1 MAGRGTRGDA
11 RQASVEAS
19 ARGRFAK
26 PHRGRRTFVICA
38 PGRGGETRGRGAYLV
53 RDVVD
58 GQVEVGAQHL
68 EGEALRLA
76 SRRVSAFGG
85 ARRVSV
91 EGVVARARGGGGG
104 RRARGVKVLANDGS
118 LVARFAFLRVG
129 MAKKGSEGRVRRRAR
144 ASASSVR
151 ARVRSRGRVRD
162 SRSTR
167 TRSARALEPAAFA
180 RAASLTLGM
189 FPTRVR
195 LLHRETARRGRF
207 LSSGYPVSRRLG
219 AGVRER
225 CGADSRTDGGAGT
238 TARASRLESSK
249 CGPARV
255 ARHSD
260 LRAGFALFSRCQRGG
275 C

>member
-1 MAGRGTRGDA
+1 MPYAPTPPKHDLCSQRIPTQPLRPIVHLPSSIAFFSLGGAFRSRPAGRLR
-11 RQASVEAS
+11 RFRSV
-19 ARGRFAK
+19 R
-26 PHRGRRTFVICA
+26 A
-38 PGRGGETRGRGAYLV
+38 PSPP
-53 RDVVD
+53 
-58 GQVEVGAQHL
+58 
-68 EGEALRLA
+68 RLA
-76 SRRVSAFGG
+76 DTRVRHGVAPRAPHCRPPRRPQPSRRV
-85 ARRVSV
+85 ARRSQA
-91 EGVVARARGGGGG
+91 EGASLPLAAAARRPLPPAP
-104 RRARGVKVLANDGS
+104 RAGP
-118 LVARFAFLRVG
+118 
-129 MAKKGSEGRVRRRAR
+129 
-144 ASASSVR
+144 
-151 ARVRSRGRVRD
+151 
-162 SRSTR
+162 
-167 TRSARALEPAAFA
+167 RALEPAAFA

>member
-1 MAGRGTRGDA
+1 MCATSLMGRWKLALNTSRVRLFDWPPPRFCVRGREA
-11 RQASVEAS
+11 RQR
-19 ARGRFAK
+19 RG
-26 PHRGRRTFVICA
+26 
-38 PGRGGETRGRGAYLV
+38 
-53 RDVVD
+53 
-58 GQVEVGAQHL
+58 
-68 EGEALRLA
+68 
-76 SRRVSAFGG
+76 
-85 ARRVSV
+85 
-91 EGVVARARGGGGG
+91 
-104 RRARGVKVLANDGS
+104 
-118 LVARFAFLRVG
+118 
-129 MAKKGSEGRVRRRAR
+129 RRRAR
-144 ASASSVR
+144 AGGGEGAWR
-151 ARVRSRGRVRD
+151 ARRKSFRQRRFSRRAVLVSPVGDGEKRERGSRPSSRACVGVERSRA
-162 SRSTR
+162 RSIAR
-167 TRSARALEPAAFA
+167 TRPRLALDADPIGARARAAAFA

-275 C
+275 CDGSRARAREHCAFSQPLPTALLV

>member
-1 MAGRGTRGDA
+1 MCATSLLGRWKLALSTSRVRLFDWPPPRFCVRGREA
-11 RQASVEAS
+11 RQ
-19 ARGRFAK
+19 R
-26 PHRGRRTFVICA
+26 RGRRRA
-38 PGRGGETRGRGAYLV
+38 SAGGGAGGGNARSKSV
-53 RDVVD
+53 TQPRF
-58 GQVEVGAQHL
+58 
-68 EGEALRLA
+68 
-76 SRRVSAFGG
+76 SRRAVLVSPVG
-85 ARRVSV
+85 
-91 EGVVARARGGGGG
+91 
-104 RRARGVKVLANDGS
+104 DGE
-118 LVARFAFLRVG
+118 
-129 MAKKGSEGRVRRRAR
+129 KKGGEGRVRRRAR

>member
-1 MAGRGTRGDA
+1 LCATSLMGRWKLALNTSRVRLFDWPPP
-11 RQASVEAS
+11 RFCV
-19 ARGRFAK
+19 RGREARK
-26 PHRGRRTFVICA
+26 RRGRR
-38 PGRGGETRGRGAYLV
+38 R
-53 RDVVD
+53 
-58 GQVEVGAQHL
+58 
-68 EGEALRLA
+68 
-76 SRRVSAFGG
+76 
-85 ARRVSV
+85 
-91 EGVVARARGGGGG
+91 ARAGGRRE
-104 RRARGVKVLANDGS
+104 RRARGEKVFANDGS
-118 LVARFAFLRVG
+118 RVARFSFLRLG

-162 SRSTR
+162 SHSTR

>member
-1 MAGRGTRGDA
+1 MCATSLMGRWKLALNTSRVRLFDWPPPRFCVRGREA
-11 RQASVEAS
+11 RQ
-19 ARGRFAK
+19 
-26 PHRGRRTFVICA
+26 RR
-38 PGRGGETRGRGAYLV
+38 
-53 RDVVD
+53 
-58 GQVEVGAQHL
+58 
-68 EGEALRLA
+68 
-76 SRRVSAFGG
+76 
-85 ARRVSV
+85 
-91 EGVVARARGGGGG
+91 GVVARARAGGGGSG
-104 RRARGVKVLANDGS
+104 RARRKSFRQRRFSRRAVLVS
-118 LVARFAFLRVG
+118 PVG
-129 MAKKGSEGRVRRRAR
+129 HVEAKKGSEGRVRRRAR

-260 LRAGFALFSRCQRGG
+260 LRAGFARASRCARRVLMRTRGARARALRI
-275 C
+275 